1 MTLICI
7 CTIRRSDNSNF
18 VALFA
23 DTHRHTTAL
32 IWPINMKNHEISP
45 NNLFLPARRIRKR
58 DLCHGNV
65 AWWLVGSVSDTRR
78 YCIKTAKPILKLFRP
93 PGSHIILVFCP
104 LAAGADTQFQGNPS
118 AGALNSRGRKNWRFS
133 TENAIYLGNGAV

>member
-1 MTLICI
+1 MSHASKTVLKILTCRLESTAVI
-7 CTIRRSDNSNF
+7 PGKDQFGFYQRDVVSGVFATAMWLAGWLD
-18 VALFA
+18 VA
-23 DTHRHTTAL
+23 
-32 IWPINMKNHEISP
+32 
-45 NNLFLPARRIRKR
+45 
-58 DLCHGNV
+58 
-65 AWWLVGSVSDTRR
+65 RR